1 MKKSDDMLEV
11 EAKVFEMLTSGR
23 VTPKFLQDIIND
35 GFDVNATFGEGE
47 TLLHVAIILY
57 REDLI
62 EVLLKNDANIE
73 ALTDNGHSPLL
84 VSIAFGGLLTE
95 LLLEKGANPNAKL
108 HYATDDTDMTVL
120 MFVAG
125 AERATYSNTAMV
137 ELLLKFKASVN
148 IKSKAGKTALDIAR
162 ENKTTGIVELLEPIL
177 KKEQDEILKQRQ
189 AQQARRNRRK
199 ISDHVSGQ
207 GTPKP
212 RRRPKP

>member
-1 MKKSDDMLEV
+1 MLEIEV
-11 EAKVFEMLTSGR
+11 KVFEMLTSGR
-23 VTPKFLQDIIND
+23 VTPKFLQGIIND

-62 EVLLKNDANIE
+62 EVLLKNNANIE

-95 LLLEKGANPNAKL
+95 LFLEKGANPNTKL
-108 HYATDDTDMTVL
+108 HYATGDEDMTVL

-125 AERATYSNTAMV
+125 AEKVTYSNTAMI
-137 ELLLKFKASVN
+137 EMLLKFDASVST
-148 IKSKAGKTALDIAR
+148 KSKAGKTALDIAR
-162 ENKTTGIVELLEPIL
+162 EIQATGIVELLEPIL
-177 KKEQDEILKQRQ
+177 KKEQDQILKQKQ
-189 AQQARRNRRK
+189 AQQAIKNQQK
-199 ISDHVSGQ
+199 ISDHISGHA
-207 GTPKP
+207 TPQP

>member
-1 MKKSDDMLEV
+1 MKKSDDMLEI

-62 EVLLKNDANIE
+62 EVLLKNNANIE

-95 LLLEKGANPNAKL
+95 LLLEKGADPNAKL
-108 HYATDDTDMTVL
+108 HYATGDEDMTVL

-125 AERATYSNTAMV
+125 AEKVTYSNTAMI
-137 ELLLKFKASVN
+137 EMLLKFEASVST
-148 IKSKAGKTALDIAR
+148 KSKAGKTVLDIAR
-162 ENKTTGIVELLEPIL
+162 EVQATEIIELLEPIL
-177 KKEQDEILKQRQ
+177 KKEQDQILKQKQ
-189 AQQARRNRRK
+189 AQQAIRNRQK
-199 ISDHVSGQ
+199 ISDHVSGH